1 MRYALCVVRLC
12 AVRCG
17 CDCDCV
23 LCAACC
29 VLRELIYAP
38 TSPFCSNQYLHGSP
52 LHITNIVDL
61 FLLPS
66 SFFLPRYSMARH
78 FWSLSVTDM
87 CEIAA
92 NSVRQSG
99 FPEELKKVWHGERC
113 GEYVDEK

>member
-1 MRYALCVVRLC
+1 
-12 AVRCG
+12 
-17 CDCDCV
+17 
-23 LCAACC
+23 
-29 VLRELIYAP
+29 
-38 TSPFCSNQYLHGSP
+38 
-52 LHITNIVDL
+52 
-61 FLLPS
+61 
-66 SFFLPRYSMARH
+66 MARH